1 MTVAYRDSTKTLRNM
16 PLDRFCKR
24 FLSGFGV
31 RNQPDIVNVGIYYE
45 RHDYT
50 YLSRVRLLRADFKI
64 KGHGRNLRTSRH
76 AIVAT

>member
-1 MTVAYRDSTKTLRNM
+1 
-16 PLDRFCKR
+16 
-24 FLSGFGV
+24 
-31 RNQPDIVNVGIYYE
+31 VGIYYE